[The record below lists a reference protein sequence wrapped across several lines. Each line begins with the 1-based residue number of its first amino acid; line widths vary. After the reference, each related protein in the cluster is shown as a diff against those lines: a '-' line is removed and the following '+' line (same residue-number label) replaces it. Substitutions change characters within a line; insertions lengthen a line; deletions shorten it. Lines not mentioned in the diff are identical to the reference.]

1 MMEVDPDISLG
12 PAVSPPEAQ
21 PLSVPTNTV
30 VPTSSSPSHQ
40 WFQPNSPT
48 KTFEYS
54 APALRPLPN
63 PPSAIISTSDVASWP
78 KLKLDQLFIEWFA
91 RPDSQTWISNLLQ
104 DLDGGKPSAISVLD
118 FRNRTSRYERAH
130 SPGRSKSP
138 TSHGN
143 PSFSPQQAPSSPV
156 SKLFRTHVPFDD
168 SDSPHSPPATPI
180 SGIAVPNLQPALS
193 VQSAISMDLGK
204 SGSVSPIALDQ
215 QHNVP
220 QNEPW
225 KLTASTGGDGNGNE
239 NQVVLLSNQSDGPE
253 QSNVSAP
260 TENKSTQDTTI
271 PSTSTSSL
279 VNDSSS
285 NVNHSNSTSYQ
296 PNGETKSSDVTKT
309 SDAPVEQIKYFQD
322 QKAASPDATN
332 VTESIESV
340 KVDSSKP
347 NTMATDAAAATPCPN
362 GQVNP
367 ADGFAISD
375 DVQSDMANVDST
387 TVNAVDSSST
397 TAVNTTTTHA
407 ALPPTNPR
415 SAAMSD
421 CSSQKKNAAK
431 RKILPK
437 FYFPC
442 GRDAE
447 AREKKERSSMVDF
460 FKNHQSQNKPPRF
473 LRGDIAELVVEVVGL
488 PSYFASIIFN
498 MISEHYPRL
507 TSDDTMKDVDG
518 SEEASATSGMGGGLD
533 RTAMA
538 MGGDETWRNSNAD
551 TKMADGETSGAEM
564 KDVTSTAT
572 APAPAPDGKPATVD
586 KADDYITEE
595 QISAFYKA
603 QCEGKSREARLFQT
617 LLGRVPRNFLIPS
630 DFKPLMQALLMCHQ
644 GLAFLHA
651 TPEFQQRYSETV
663 IERIYFGCTR
673 QHNGRLTLSDIKRCK
688 LLDTLMVIDEEDDI
702 NRERRYFSYEHFYV
716 LYCRFWEL
724 DANHDLQIDK
734 EDLMRYS
741 SHSLTTRIVDRIFSG
756 HARPLDAPQNTGY
769 MSYTDFIWFCL
780 SEEDKTSDT
789 AIDYWF
795 RCIDMDGDGIIT
807 MFDMEYF
814 YKEQLHRMESFGHE
828 PVQIKDILCQL
839 LDMISPNINP
849 PMIRRRDLKKCRLA
863 GNFFNILF
871 NLNKFFTIEA
881 RDPLQIRQEHATPDL
896 TDWDRFA
903 AIEYLRLSADEEGDE
918 DEPWEEVG
926 DAPNPLLAGE
936 APF

>member
-1 MMEVDPDISLG
+1 MDIDTTPPASHHDVNSRPSMQLDLPPADEIMMEVDPDISLG
-12 PAVSPPEAQ
+12 PAVSPPDAHSLAAQ
-21 PLSVPTNTV
+21 TNSVSPANTLAH
-30 VPTSSSPSHQ
+30 PQ

-48 KTFEYS
+48 KVIDY
-54 APALRPLPN
+54 AQPAFRPLPS
-63 PPSAIISTSDVASWP
+63 PPSAIISSSDVAAWP

-91 RPDSQTWISNLLQ
+91 RPDSQTWISNLLA
-104 DLDGGKPSAISVLD
+104 DLNGGKSSAMSFLDLPNPSA
-118 FRNRTSRYERAH
+118 RYERAH

-138 TSHGN
+138 SSQGN

-156 SKLFRTHVPFDD
+156 SKLFRTHVPFDE
-168 SDSPHSPPATPI
+168 SESPHSPPATPVAA
-180 SGIAVPNLQPALS
+180 IAVPNLKPALS

-204 SGSVSPIALDQ
+204 SGTASPIALDQ
-215 QHNVP
+215 HNP
-220 QNEPW
+220 PLNPNDSW
-225 KLTASTGGDGNGNE
+225 KLTPSAENLNNTQVLPSPNE
-239 NQVVLLSNQSDGPE
+239 AEGPKT
-253 QSNVSAP
+253 S
-260 TENKSTQDTTI
+260 TI
-271 PSTSTSSL
+271 PSLTENNPTEDTIRTTSPNPAT
-279 VNDSSS
+279 DSRN
-285 NVNHSNSTSYQ
+285 NVNHSSVTSYHPNGGTNASGMSGASEPPSDTFAMVKKNPIEQ
-296 PNGETKSSDVTKT
+296 PNSDLDTT
-309 SDAPVEQIKYFQD
+309 EQ
-322 QKAASPDATN
+322 ASALDKHL
-332 VTESIESV
+332 
-340 KVDSSKP
+340 KVDSPKSNDMP
-347 NTMATDAAAATPCPN
+347 SNTAARANGELAPAEEFSGADARESTMLT
-362 GQVNP
+362 VDP
-367 ADGFAISD
+367 ANSAL
-375 DVQSDMANVDST
+375 
-387 TVNAVDSSST
+387 NAHSSS
-397 TAVNTTTTHA
+397 VNSTKST
-407 ALPPTNPR
+407 LPPTNPR
-415 SAAMSD
+415 AVAMSD
-421 CSSQKKNAAK
+421 VSSLKKQNTMK
-431 RKILPK
+431 RKTLPR

-442 GRDAE
+442 GRDAD
-447 AREKKERSSMVDF
+447 AREKKERSAMEDF
-460 FKNHQSQNKPPRF
+460 FRTHQTQNKPPGF
-473 LRGDIAELVVEVVGL
+473 HRGDIAELVVEVIGL

-498 MISEHYPRL
+498 IIFEQYPRRNN
-507 TSDDTMKDVDG
+507 DGTMKDADG
-518 SEEASATSGMGGGLD
+518 NEEA
-533 RTAMA
+533 
-538 MGGDETWRNSNAD
+538 WRNNPD
-551 TKMADGETSGAEM
+551 TKMAEGENSGADM
-564 KDVTSTAT
+564 KDVTAT
-572 APAPAPDGKPATVD
+572 APDAKPSAEKPDEF
-586 KADDYITEE
+586 ITED
-595 QISAFYKA
+595 QVMAFYRA
-603 QCEGKSREARLFQT
+603 QCVGKSREARLFNT
-617 LLGRVPRNFLIPS
+617 LLGRTPRNYLIPS

-741 SHSLTTRIVDRIFSG
+741 SHSLTARIVDRIFSG

-926 DAPNPLLAGE
+926 DAANPLLAGE